1 LGLYA
6 QCELEAGTRK
16 IYFERV
22 QLEGVATL
30 GNVVAMSAA
39 VLPSGWP
46 GMEYSRAGIPYGYTH
61 THSQCQR
68 DHIPT
73 SASSSSSS
81 SRHSYLLV
89 GSGVGDQH
97 EVALLRHALIAQL
110 SWQSQPT
117 VISRSRQSTS
127 PSKN

>member
-1 LGLYA
+1 MPRHVLRGEEGIEEVCRYLLEDLGELVELPRRNDRQCDLGLYA

-46 GMEYSRAGIPYGYTH
+46 GMEYSRAGIPYGNTH
-61 THSQCQR
+61 THAF
-68 DHIPT
+68 PM
-73 SASSSSSS
+73 SARPHPNIS
-81 SRHSYLLV
+81 
-89 GSGVGDQH
+89 
-97 EVALLRHALIAQL
+97 
-110 SWQSQPT
+110 
-117 VISRSRQSTS
+117 VIMA
-127 PSKN
+127 